1 MLEKTRQKHDYTS
14 ELELKSLLI
23 RLQLRNKLKLD
34 DISEIASK
42 DHCNNRKINRY
53 IKLFIKL
60 KNCEFEKQVTNQKV
74 SRIRKELK
82 ELIVKLSEKTP
93 ISDESYERFGEI
105 ILLMIK
111 SILTKHQ
118 FSGYS
123 YKDDFYSDSIHKILK
138 YMKNFNHKLI
148 SKRTGLEVN
157 AFAYISQIIHNSV
170 IYIIKQNKKAQD
182 DIKGIIFLEINYGE
196 FDLKNHSKENNSSKM
211 IDAVKEVYVIN
222 VSLDELSLKDIIEE
236 INTDVAADEKL
247 KHHKYI
253 LKYPKSH
260 IISFE
265 EYNELSPLLKGNI
278 DIVRS
283 VDE

>member
-211 IDAVKEVYVIN
+211 RDAVKEVYVIN